1 MKRLG
6 YCVGVLKPDE
16 VIFTS
21 EEPVSL
27 GEFVIIE
34 SEELDGE
41 RVRILGTITSVE
53 RLDAFF
59 DRDHYSPEVYESIIN
74 LHRSPGIFRAT
85 VSIKGMLGD
94 DLSLKNLRYPPRPGS
109 QVFRAD
115 DRILKEIF
123 SQGESKSHVKVG
135 TLLGHKDV
143 EVSVDLDQI
152 VSRHLAVLAITGGG
166 KSNAVSVI
174 LEEIAKKRGTAI
186 VFDVHGEYESAEYL
200 DDRNRNVVNPIDVRI
215 NLKELSADEIA
226 TLCGIDFERSSR
238 QYFVIQKLVEC
249 VSKRRNKASLAK
261 FFKGLSDEGDIV
273 DVFGDE
279 EQKIP
284 FIDELIETVENMIYA
299 KNRRKKE
306 GEEEY
311 DENIIPNECGFYQ
324 AVQKEELQ
332 GVYIRLENLKR
343 KLGERIND
351 RARSVV
357 DQIKPGFINVLVMR
371 NLDYDVMD
379 VIVSHT
385 LYKLLSE
392 RKKSVHT
399 GKSIINVP
407 VVVVIEEAHIFA
419 PYGSSTRTKEA
430 LAKVARE
437 ARKFGLGVIL
447 VSQRPKGL
455 DPDILSQMNNWVIL
469 RIVEPE
475 DQKHIQRASEILSGD
490 LLNYLSALN
499 PGEAVLLGPFVKI
512 PLLVKFRKSKAKKA
526 GGDISAVEEWER
538 WKRKAGY

>member
-1 MKRLG
+1 MKKLG
-6 YCVGVLKPDE
+6 YCVGILKPDE

-34 SEELDGE
+34 SQEIGGHK
-41 RVRILGTITSVE
+41 VRILGIITSVE
-53 RLDAFF
+53 RLDVFLE
-59 DRDHYSPEVYESIIN
+59 RDNYSPEVYESITNI
-74 LHRSPGIFRAT
+74 HRSPGIFRAK
-85 VSIKGMLGD
+85 VSIRGILEN
-94 DLSLKNLRYPPRPGS
+94 DLNLKNLRYPPRPGS

-115 DRILKEIF
+115 EITLKEIF
-123 SQGESKSHVKVG
+123 SKGNSKSHIKIG

-143 EVSVDLDQI
+143 EVSVDLNQI

-174 LEEIAKKRGTAI
+174 LEEVAKKRGTVVI
-186 VFDVHGEYESAEYL
+186 FDVHGEYENAEYL
-200 DDRNRNVVNPIDVRI
+200 DDKGRSVVNTIDVRI
-215 NLKELSADEIA
+215 NLKDLTADEIA
-226 TLCGIDFERSSR
+226 TLCGIDFEKSSR
-238 QYFVIQKLVEC
+238 QYFVIQKIVEC
-249 VSKRRNKASLAK
+249 VSRRRRSRSLITSGDRMEIIR
-261 FFKGLSDEGDIV
+261 FF
-273 DVFGDE
+273 DE
-279 EQKIP
+279 ENREEIS
-284 FIDELIETVENMIYA
+284 FIDELIETIENMIYA
-299 KNRRKKE
+299 KSRKKSE
-306 GEEEY
+306 DEEHSEF
-311 DENIIPNECGFYQ
+311 DDLIPPECGFYE
-324 AVQKEELQ
+324 AVKKEELQ

-343 KLGERIND
+343 KLGDRIND
-351 RARSVV
+351 RARSVI
-357 DQIKPGFINVLVMR
+357 DQIKPGFINIVVMR
-371 NLDYDVMD
+371 SLDYDVMD

-385 LYKLLSE
+385 LHRLLSE

-399 GKSIINVP
+399 GKSLINVP

-419 PYGSSTRTKEA
+419 PYGNSTRTKEV

-475 DQKHIQRASEILSGD
+475 DQKHIQRASETLSGD

-499 PGEAVLLGPFVKI
+499 PGEAVLLGPFVNI
-512 PLLVKFRKSKAKKA
+512 PLLVQFRKSEAKKA
-526 GGDISAVEEWER
+526 GGDISSVDEWEKWR
-538 WKRKAGY
+538 LMAGY

>member
-1 MKRLG
+1 MKKLG

-34 SEELDGE
+34 SEEMDGHK
-41 RVRILGTITSVE
+41 VRILGIITSVE
-53 RLDAFF
+53 RLDTFLEK
-59 DRDHYSPEVYESIIN
+59 DNYSPDVYESIANI
-74 LHRSPGIFRAT
+74 HRSPGIFRAK
-85 VSIKGMLGD
+85 VSIRGILEN
-94 DLSLKNLRYPPRPGS
+94 DLNLKNLRYPPRPGS

-115 DRILKEIF
+115 EITLKEIF
-123 SQGESKSHVKVG
+123 SKRNSKSHIKIG

-143 EVSVDLDQI
+143 EVSVDLNQI

-174 LEEIAKKRGTAI
+174 LEEIAKKRGTVV
-186 VFDVHGEYESAEYL
+186 VFDVHGEYENAEYL
-200 DDRNRNVVNPIDVRI
+200 DDKGRNVVNTIDVRI
-215 NLKELSADEIA
+215 NLKDLTADEIA
-226 TLCGIDFERSSR
+226 TLCGIDFEKSSR

-249 VSKRRNKASLAK
+249 VSKMRKSGSFITSNDRMEIIE
-261 FFKGLSDEGDIV
+261 FF
-273 DVFGDE
+273 DE
-279 EQKIP
+279 EEREKIP
-284 FIDELIETVENMIYA
+284 FIDELIENIEKMIYA
-299 KNRRKKE
+299 KSGRKNE
-306 GEEEY
+306 DEEHSY
-311 DENIIPNECGFYQ
+311 ISSPPECRFYET
-324 AVQKEELQ
+324 VKKEELQ

-343 KLGERIND
+343 KLGDRIND

-357 DQIKPGFINVLVMR
+357 DQIKPGFINIVVMR
-371 NLDYDVMD
+371 SLDYDVMD

-385 LYKLLSE
+385 LHRLLSE

-399 GKSIINVP
+399 GKSLINVP

-419 PYGSSTRTKEA
+419 PYGNSTRTKEV

-475 DQKHIQRASEILSGD
+475 DQKHIQRASETLSGD

-499 PGEAVLLGPFVKI
+499 PGEAVLLGPFVNI
-512 PLLVKFRKSKAKKA
+512 PLLVQFRKSEAKKA
-526 GGDISAVEEWER
+526 GGDISSVDEWEKWR
-538 WKRKAGY
+538 LMAGY

>member
-1 MKRLG
+1 MKKLG

-34 SEELDGE
+34 SEEMDGHK
-41 RVRILGTITSVE
+41 VRILGIITSVE
-53 RLDAFF
+53 RLDTFLEK
-59 DRDHYSPEVYESIIN
+59 DNYSPDVYESITNI
-74 LHRSPGIFRAT
+74 HRSPGIFRAK
-85 VSIKGMLGD
+85 VSIRGILEN
-94 DLSLKNLRYPPRPGS
+94 DLNLKNLRYPPRPGS

-115 DRILKEIF
+115 EITLKEIF
-123 SQGESKSHVKVG
+123 SKRNSKSHIKIG

-143 EVSVDLDQI
+143 EVSVDLNQI

-174 LEEIAKKRGTAI
+174 LEEIAKKRGTVV
-186 VFDVHGEYESAEYL
+186 VFDVHGEYENAEYI
-200 DDRNRNVVNPIDVRI
+200 DDKGRNVVNTIDVRI
-215 NLKELSADEIA
+215 NLKDLTADEIA
-226 TLCGIDFERSSR
+226 TLCGIDFEKSSR

-249 VSKRRNKASLAK
+249 VRKMRKSGSFITSNDRMEIIE
-261 FFKGLSDEGDIV
+261 FF
-273 DVFGDE
+273 DE
-279 EQKIP
+279 EEREKIP
-284 FIDELIETVENMIYA
+284 FIDELIENIEKMIYA
-299 KNRRKKE
+299 KSGRKNE
-306 GEEEY
+306 DEEHSY
-311 DENIIPNECGFYQ
+311 ISSPPECRFYET
-324 AVQKEELQ
+324 VKKEELQ

-343 KLGERIND
+343 KLGDRIND

-357 DQIKPGFINVLVMR
+357 DQIKPGFINIVVMR
-371 NLDYDVMD
+371 SLDYDVMD

-385 LYKLLSE
+385 LHRLLSE

-399 GKSIINVP
+399 GKSLINVP

-419 PYGSSTRTKEA
+419 PYGNSTRTKEV

-475 DQKHIQRASEILSGD
+475 DQKHIQRASETLSGD

-499 PGEAVLLGPFVKI
+499 PGEAVLLGPFVNI
-512 PLLVKFRKSKAKKA
+512 PLLVQFRKSEAKKA
-526 GGDISAVEEWER
+526 GGDISSVDEWEKWR
-538 WKRKAGY
+538 LMAGY